1 MEAFTHAFIKLQTG
15 AILEVVK
22 FIEEELDKRD
32 DKRDALLSKALEDRD
47 SRIRALEAR
56 VYAMESD
63 VGTPPPCKT
72 AFDSPVSVKAPAT
85 TSEKN
90 RLPVNDRPW
99 KKCKRGDD
107 MLMGFDDESGGESA
121 QRGRALSPRTELM
134 EARRIVEETEPVN
147 FETTHLNTQDF
158 DDLISRPSMENKI

>member
-1 MEAFTHAFIKLQTG
+1 METFTHAFIKLQTG

-22 FIEEELDKRD
+22 FIEEELDKRN
-32 DKRDALLSKALEDRD
+32 ALLSKALEDRD

-90 RLPVNDRPW
+90 RRPVNGRPW

-107 MLMGFDDESGGESA
+107 MLMDFDDESGGESA

-147 FETTHLNTQDF
+147 FETTYLNTQDCY
-158 DDLISRPSMENKI
+158 DLISRPSVAWRIR